1 MPMRVKYRIPPWK
14 KTEHFGLDFKTFARL
29 IDSLHDEVIIY
40 DDNYRML
47 YVNKA
52 CERHYGFTQEEMV
65 GLPFWEVIS
74 KHAAWNRPAL
84 PAVYKYKRP
93 IKQEQK
99 TYLGLDVL
107 TIATPILD
115 AKGNIEYVVL
125 NVRDSVHKRQIPS
138 LDELEH
144 SLDIEEE
151 THPENFIYHSQAM
164 ENVVQSARKI
174 ANLTAPCLL
183 LGESGCGKSLL
194 AKFIHANSTRKD
206 KPFVVVNC
214 AAIPEQLFE
223 SELFGHV
230 KGAFSGATNTR
241 GGLFAK
247 ASGGTLF
254 LDEISELPFTMQAK
268 LLHAVQENEY
278 RPVGSSQT
286 VKANVRILA
295 ASNRNLERMAAA
307 GAFRQDLFFRLNV
320 FDITIPPLR
329 DRRDDIV
336 PLLFYFLNHYG
347 KKHGSSKSLSPEA
360 QSLLCQHSWP
370 GNIRELAHLMERL
383 VVTTEE
389 DTISIDHLPTTLYQT
404 TPPLLDG
411 IGHSTLD
418 AAMEA
423 VEKKIILD
431 AQVMHGSTRK
441 IAAALGISQSRA
453 SRLLRKYTESNES

>member
-1 MPMRVKYRIPPWK
+1 ME
-14 KTEHFGLDFKTFARL
+14 KTEHFGLNFKTFARL
-29 IDSLHDEVIIY
+29 IDNLHDEVIIY
-40 DDNYRML
+40 DNNYRML

-65 GLPFWEVIS
+65 GLPFWEVIR

-84 PAVYKYKRP
+84 PAVYEYKRP

-107 TIATPILD
+107 TIANPIMNEE
-115 AKGNIEYVVL
+115 GEIEYVVL
-125 NVRDSVHKRQIPS
+125 NVRDSVHKGQIPS
-138 LDELEH
+138 LDELEN
-144 SLDIEEE
+144 SLEIEEE
-151 THPENFIYHSQAM
+151 PHPEDLIYHSTAM
-164 ENVVQSARKI
+164 ENVVQSARKV
-174 ANLTAPCLL
+174 ASLTAPCLL

-194 AKFIHANSTRKD
+194 AKFIHANSTRQH

-230 KGAFSGATNTR
+230 KGAFSGATAAR

-254 LDEISELPFTMQAK
+254 LDEISELPFPMQAK
-268 LLHAVQENEY
+268 LLHAVQEMEY

-347 KKHGSSKSLSPEA
+347 KKHNASKRLSPEA

-370 GNIRELAHLMERL
+370 GNVRELAHLMERL
-383 VVTTEE
+383 VVTTEG
-389 DTISIDHLPTTLYQT
+389 DAITIDHLPTTLYQT
-404 TPPLLDG
+404 APSLAEGL
-411 IGHSTLD
+411 GHNTLD
-418 AAMEA
+418 AVLES
-423 VEKKIILD
+423 VERKMILD
-431 AQVMHGSTRK
+431 AHVMHGSTRK
-441 IAAALGISQSRA
+441 VAVALGISQSRA
-453 SRLLRKYTESNES
+453 SRLIRKHTETPES